1 MKKYCYLLL
10 AAFSASM
17 ILSSCEP
24 GTGVEP
30 DPVGQTYPRMQLIE
44 HFTGAECG
52 YCPMGMDYIYEEYSK
67 DPDNMVWVSNHSYG
81 SDEYSIKGS
90 KTISKKLGVDGA
102 PSISI
107 NRYKY
112 TNSSEGIKNE
122 INYHPYFTSAV
133 LKKQET
139 TATSC
144 VELERTYDAATR
156 NLHVKAIMK
165 TSDEAVT
172 GFMLTLGVTESGMLG
187 AQADFPGTWEG
198 WKEFTH
204 THTIRVYAT
213 AALGDTITLK
223 KRTAVAEYDIELDEK
238 WVADNCEIVAW
249 ITEIDTYYPVLNAAK
264 LPVVEGTQGGEDIKH
279 GGVTMVPVSD
289 TYPEEGAPAS
299 NINFKD
305 KTVTP
310 KTGFV
315 KLELESDTVIGQN
328 DNGKLFPYIVLYM
341 GANADA
347 DTIAYGT
354 YTVSSELSP
363 TTVIAGY
370 RNDEALSFSGSC
382 LYYCF
387 TYNSKVYLNS
397 VWFVAAG
404 TVTVAAEG
412 VTIDITTKNGSAFH
426 ATYAG
431 NINAATTAA
440 PQKAPMQI
448 KPLYMMMAEGEPKAK
463 LLYF

>member
-1 MKKYCYLLL
+1 
-10 AAFSASM
+10 
-17 ILSSCEP
+17 
-24 GTGVEP
+24 
-30 DPVGQTYPRMQLIE
+30 
-44 HFTGAECG
+44 
-52 YCPMGMDYIYEEYSK
+52 
-67 DPDNMVWVSNHSYG
+67 MVWVSNHYGFG

-90 KTISKKLGVDGA
+90 TTIGKKLKVTGA

-122 INYHPYFTSAV
+122 INYHPYFTSVV

-156 NLHVKAIMK
+156 MLHVKATMK
-165 TSDEAVT
+165 TTDEAVA

-187 AQADFPGTWEG
+187 VQADNNGSWEG

-204 THTIRVYAT
+204 THAIRVYAT

-223 KRTAVAEYDIELDEK
+223 NRTAVAEYDIELDEE

-279 GGVTMVPVSD
+279 GGVTMVPVPD
-289 TYPEEGAPAS
+289 TYPENGAPVS
-299 NINFKD
+299 NISFKE
-305 KTVTP
+305 KSVTP
-310 KTGFV
+310 KTGYV
-315 KLELESDTVIGQN
+315 VLELESDTVIGKN
-328 DNGKLFPYIVLYM
+328 NYGNLFPYIVLYM
-341 GANADA
+341 GANA

-354 YTVSSELSP
+354 YTVSSELTP
-363 TTVIAGY
+363 TSVYAGY
-370 RNDEALSFSGSC
+370 RDDEKFKVGGSC
-382 LYYCF
+382 LYTCF
-387 TYNSKVYLNS
+387 TYKSEVYLNS

-404 TVTVAAEG
+404 TVTVTAEG

-431 NINAATTAA
+431 DINATAA
-440 PQKAPMQI
+440 AAPEKAPMQI

-463 LLYF
+463 LLYL

>member
-10 AAFSASM
+10 AAFSAGM

-30 DPVGQTYPRMQLIE
+30 DPVGQTYKRVQLIE

-67 DPDNMVWVSNHSYG
+67 DPDNMVWVSNHYGFG

-90 KTISKKLGVDGA
+90 TTIGKKLKVTGA

-156 NLHVKAIMK
+156 MLHVKATMK
-165 TSDEAVT
+165 TTDEAVA

-187 AQADFPGTWEG
+187 VQADYNGSWEG

-264 LPVVEGTQGGEDIKH
+264 LPVVEDTKGGEDIKH
-279 GGVTMVPVSD
+279 GGVTMVPVPD
-289 TYPEEGAPAS
+289 TYPENGAPAS
-299 NINFKD
+299 NISFKE
-305 KTVTP
+305 KSVTP
-310 KTGFV
+310 KTGYV
-315 KLELESDTVIGQN
+315 VLELQSDTVIGRN
-328 DNGKLFPYIVLYM
+328 NYGNLFPYIVLYM
-341 GANADA
+341 GANA

-354 YTVSSELSP
+354 YTVSSELTP
-363 TTVIAGY
+363 TSVYAGY
-370 RNDEALSFSGSC
+370 RDDEKFETGGSC

-387 TYNSKVYLNS
+387 TYNGKIYLGNQ
-397 VWFVAAG
+397 WYVAAG
-404 TVTVAAEG
+404 SITVAAEG
-412 VTIDITTKNGSAFH
+412 VTIDITTKNGNAFH

-431 NINAATTAA
+431 DINATAAAA

>member
-10 AAFSASM
+10 AAFSAGM

-52 YCPMGMDYIYEEYSK
+52 WCPMGMDYIYEEYSK
-67 DPDNMVWVSNHSYG
+67 DPDNMVWVSNHYGYG

-90 KTISKKLGVDGA
+90 TTIGKKLGVSGA

-144 VELERTYDAATR
+144 VELERKYDAATR
-156 NLHVKAIMK
+156 MLHVKATMK
-165 TSDEAVT
+165 TTDEAVA

-187 AQADFPGTWEG
+187 VQADYYGPWEG

-204 THTIRVYAT
+204 THAIRVYAT

-223 KRTAVAEYDIELDEK
+223 NRTAVAEYDIELDEE

-264 LPVVEGTQGGEDIKH
+264 LPVVEDTKGGEDIKH
-279 GGVTMVPVSD
+279 GGVTMVPVPDS
-289 TYPEEGAPAS
+289 YPENGAPAS
-299 NINFKD
+299 NINFKE
-305 KTVTP
+305 KSVTP
-310 KTGFV
+310 KTGYV
-315 KLELESDTVIGQN
+315 VLELESDTVIGKN
-328 DNGKLFPYIVLYM
+328 YYGNLFPYIVLYM
-341 GANADA
+341 GANA

-354 YTVSSELSP
+354 YTVSSELTP
-363 TTVIAGY
+363 TSVYAGY
-370 RNDEALSFSGSC
+370 RDDEKFETGGSC

-387 TYNSKVYLNS
+387 TYNGKIYLGNQ
-397 VWFVAAG
+397 WFVAAG

-431 NINAATTAA
+431 DINATAA
-440 PQKAPMQI
+440 AAPEKAPMQI

>member
-10 AAFSASM
+10 AAFSAGM
-17 ILSSCEP
+17 ILSSCES

-44 HFTGAECG
+44 HFTGATCVH
-52 YCPMGMDYIYEEYSK
+52 CPMGMDYIYEEYSK
-67 DPDNMVWVSNHSYG
+67 DPDNMVWVSNHYG
-81 SDEYSIKGS
+81 YDPDEYSITGS
-90 KTISKKLGVDGA
+90 KTIGKKLGVKGA

-156 NLHVKAIMK
+156 NLHVKATMK
-165 TSDEAVT
+165 TTDEAVA

-187 AQADFPGTWEG
+187 VQADYYGPWEG

-204 THTIRVYAT
+204 THAIRVYAT

-223 KRTAVAEYDIELDEK
+223 NRTAVAEYDIELDEN

-279 GGVTMVPVSD
+279 GGVTMVPVPD
-289 TYPEEGAPAS
+289 TYPEEGAPAN
-299 NINFKD
+299 NINFKE
-305 KTVTP
+305 KSVTP
-310 KTGFV
+310 KTGYV
-315 KLELESDTVIGQN
+315 VLELESDTVIGKN
-328 DNGKLFPYIVLYM
+328 YYGNLFPYIVLYM
-341 GANADA
+341 GANA

-354 YTVSSELSP
+354 YTVSSELTP
-363 TTVIAGY
+363 TSVYAGY
-370 RNDEALSFSGSC
+370 RDDEKFETGGSC

-387 TYNSKVYLNS
+387 TYNGKIYLGNQ
-397 VWFVAAG
+397 WYVAAG
-404 TVTVAAEG
+404 SITVAAEG
-412 VTIDITTKNGSAFH
+412 VTIDITTKNGNAFH

-431 NINAATTAA
+431 DINATAAAA

>member
-1 MKKYCYLLL
+1 
-10 AAFSASM
+10 
-17 ILSSCEP
+17 
-24 GTGVEP
+24 
-30 DPVGQTYPRMQLIE
+30 
-44 HFTGAECG
+44 
-52 YCPMGMDYIYEEYSK
+52 
-67 DPDNMVWVSNHSYG
+67 MVWVSNHYGFG

-90 KTISKKLGVDGA
+90 TTIGKKLKVTGA

-107 NRYKY
+107 NRYKH

-122 INYHPYFTSAV
+122 INYHPYFTSVV

-156 NLHVKAIMK
+156 MLHVKATMK
-165 TSDEAVT
+165 TTDEAVA

-187 AQADFPGTWEG
+187 VQADNNGSWEG

-204 THTIRVYAT
+204 THAIRVYAT

-223 KRTAVAEYDIELDEK
+223 NRTAVAEYDIELDEE

-279 GGVTMVPVSD
+279 GGVTMVPVPD
-289 TYPEEGAPAS
+289 TYPENGAPVS
-299 NINFKD
+299 NISFKE
-305 KTVTP
+305 KSVTP
-310 KTGFV
+310 KTGYV
-315 KLELESDTVIGQN
+315 VLELESDTVIGKN
-328 DNGKLFPYIVLYM
+328 NYGNLFPYIVLYM
-341 GANADA
+341 GANA

-354 YTVSSELSP
+354 YTVSSELTP
-363 TTVIAGY
+363 TSVYAGY
-370 RNDEALSFSGSC
+370 RDDEKFKVGGSC
-382 LYYCF
+382 LYTCF
-387 TYNSKVYLNS
+387 TYKSEVYLNS

-404 TVTVAAEG
+404 TVTVTAEG

-431 NINAATTAA
+431 DINATAA
-440 PQKAPMQI
+440 AAPEKAPMQI

-463 LLYF
+463 LLYL

>member
-10 AAFSASM
+10 AAFSAGM
-17 ILSSCEP
+17 IFSSCEP

-30 DPVGQTYPRMQLIE
+30 DPVGQTYKRVQLIE

-67 DPDNMVWVSNHSYG
+67 DPDNMVWVSNHYGFG

-90 KTISKKLGVDGA
+90 TTIGEKLDVTGA

-112 TNSSEGIKNE
+112 TNSAEGIKNE
-122 INYHPYFTSAV
+122 QNYHPYVTSAV
-133 LKKQET
+133 LKKQEK

-156 NLHVKAIMK
+156 KLHVKAIMK
-165 TSDEAVT
+165 TTDEAVT

-187 AQADFPGTWEG
+187 AQADYIGSWEG

-213 AALGDTITLK
+213 AALGDTISLK
-223 KRTAVAEYDIELDEK
+223 NRTAVAEYDIDLDEK

-264 LPVVEGTQGGEDIKH
+264 LPVVEDTKGGEDIKH
-279 GGVTMVPVSD
+279 GGVTMVPVPDS
-289 TYPEEGAPAS
+289 YPENGAPKD
-299 NINFKD
+299 NIVFKT
-305 KTVTP
+305 KAVTP
-310 KTGFV
+310 KTGYIV
-315 KLELESDTVIGQN
+315 LKLESDTVIGTSN
-328 DNGKLFPYIVLYM
+328 YGNLFPRIQLFI
-341 GANADA
+341 GANAD
-347 DTIAYGT
+347 TIAHGT
-354 YTVSSELSP
+354 YNVSSELTP
-363 TTVIAGY
+363 TTVHAGY
-370 RNDEALSFSGSC
+370 RDDEKFETGGSC
-382 LYYCF
+382 LYSCF
-387 TYNSKVYLNS
+387 TYNGKVYLGYM
-397 VWFVAAG
+397 WYVAAG
-404 TVTVAAEG
+404 TITVTAEG

-426 ATYAG
+426 GSYAG
-431 NINAATTAA
+431 DINATAA
-440 PQKAPMQI
+440 AAPKKAPMQI

>member
-30 DPVGQTYPRMQLIE
+30 DPVGQTYKRVHLIE

-52 YCPMGMDYIYEEYSK
+52 WCPMGMDYIYEEYSK
-67 DPDNMVWVSNHSYG
+67 DPDNMVWVSNHYG
-81 SDEYSIKGS
+81 YVPDEYSITGS
-90 KTISKKLGVDGA
+90 DTICKKLKVTGA

-112 TNSSEGIKNE
+112 TNSSAGIKNE
-122 INYHPYFTSAV
+122 INYSPSNTSAV

-156 NLHVKAIMK
+156 MLHVKATMK
-165 TSDEAVT
+165 TTDEAVA

-187 AQADFPGTWEG
+187 AQADYNGSWEG

-213 AALGDTITLK
+213 AALGDAITLK
-223 KRTAVAEYDIELDEK
+223 NRTAVAEYDIELDEE

-279 GGVTMVPVSD
+279 GGVTMVPVPDS
-289 TYPEEGAPAS
+289 YPENGAPVS
-299 NINFKD
+299 NINFKE
-305 KTVTP
+305 KSVTP
-310 KTGFV
+310 KTGYV
-315 KLELESDTVIGQN
+315 VLELQSDTVIGKN
-328 DNGKLFPYIVLYM
+328 NYGNLFPYIVLYM
-341 GANADA
+341 GANA

-354 YTVSSELSP
+354 YTVSSELTP
-363 TTVIAGY
+363 TSVYAGY
-370 RNDEALSFSGSC
+370 RDDEKFETGGSC

-387 TYNSKVYLNS
+387 TYNGKIYLGNQ
-397 VWFVAAG
+397 WFVAAG

-431 NINAATTAA
+431 DINATAA
-440 PQKAPMQI
+440 AAPEKAPMQI

>member
-10 AAFSASM
+10 AVFSAGM

-30 DPVGQTYPRMQLIE
+30 DPVGQTYKRVQLIE
-44 HFTGAECG
+44 HFTGAECVH
-52 YCPMGMDYIYEEYSK
+52 CPKGMDYIYEEYSK
-67 DPDNMVWVSNHSYG
+67 DPDNMVWVSNHYG
-81 SDEYSIKGS
+81 YRPDEYSIKGS
-90 KTISKKLGVDGA
+90 DTICKKLKVSGA

-122 INYHPYFTSAV
+122 ISYHPYYTSAV

-144 VELERTYDAATR
+144 VELERKYDAATR
-156 NLHVKAIMK
+156 NLHVKATMK
-165 TSDEAVT
+165 TTDEAVA

-187 AQADFPGTWEG
+187 AQADYYGPWEG

-204 THTIRVYAT
+204 THAIRVYAT
-213 AALGDTITLK
+213 AALGDAITLK
-223 KRTAVAEYDIELDEK
+223 NRTAVAEYDIELDEK

-299 NINFKD
+299 NINFKE
-305 KTVTP
+305 KSVTP
-310 KTGFV
+310 KTGYV
-315 KLELESDTVIGQN
+315 VLELQSDTVIGKN
-328 DNGKLFPYIVLYM
+328 YYGNLFPYIVLYM
-341 GANADA
+341 GANA

-363 TTVIAGY
+363 TTVVAGY
-370 RNDEALSFSGSC
+370 RDDEKFVMGGSR

-387 TYNSKVYLNS
+387 TYNGDTYLGNQ
-397 VWFVAAG
+397 WYVAAG
-404 TVTVAAEG
+404 SVTVAAEG

-431 NINAATTAA
+431 DINATAAAA

>member
-10 AAFSASM
+10 ATFSAGM
-17 ILSSCEP
+17 ILTSCE

-30 DPVGQTYPRMQLIE
+30 DPVGQTYPRVQLIE
-44 HFTGAECG
+44 HFTSAECVN
-52 YCPMGMDYIYEEYSK
+52 CPLGMDYIYEEYSK
-67 DPDNMVWVSNHSYG
+67 NQENIVWVSNHSGYY
-81 SDEYSIKGS
+81 SDEYTIKGS
-90 KTISKKLGVDGA
+90 STISKKLGVSGA

-112 TNSSEGIKNE
+112 TNTSEGIKNE
-122 INYHPYFTSAV
+122 INYHPYFTGAV
-133 LKKQET
+133 LKKQEK

-156 NLHVKAIMK
+156 KLHVKAIMK
-165 TSDEAVT
+165 TTDEAVA

-187 AQADFPGTWEG
+187 PQADRYSWEG

-223 KRTAVAEYDIELDEK
+223 NRTAVTEYDIDLDEK

-249 ITEIDTYYPVLNAAK
+249 ITAIDTYYPVLNAAK
-264 LPVVEGTQGGEDIKH
+264 LPVVEGTKGGEDIKH
-279 GGVTMVPVSD
+279 GGVTMVPVPES
-289 TYPEEGAPAS
+289 YPENGAPKD
-299 NINFKD
+299 NIVFKT
-305 KTVTP
+305 KAVTP
-310 KTGFV
+310 KTGYIV
-315 KLELESDTVIGQN
+315 LELESDTVIGKN
-328 DNGKLFPYIVLYM
+328 NYGNLFPYILLYM
-341 GANADA
+341 GANA

-354 YTVSSELSP
+354 YTVSSELTP
-363 TTVIAGY
+363 TTVYAGY
-370 RNDEALSFSGSC
+370 RDDEKFETGGSC
-382 LYYCF
+382 LYSCF
-387 TYNSKVYLNS
+387 TYNGKVYLGN

-404 TVTVAAEG
+404 TITVTAEG

-426 ATYAG
+426 GSYVG
-431 NINAATTAA
+431 NINAATAAA

-448 KPLYMMMAEGEPKAK
+448 KPLYMMMAEGEPMAK
-463 LLYF
+463 PLYF